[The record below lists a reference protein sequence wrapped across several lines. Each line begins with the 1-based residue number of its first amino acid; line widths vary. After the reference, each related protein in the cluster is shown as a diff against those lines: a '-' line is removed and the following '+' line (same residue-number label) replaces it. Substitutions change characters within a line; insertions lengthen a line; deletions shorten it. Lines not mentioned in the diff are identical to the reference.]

1 MKQKTVFIASAI
13 ALLLAFVAG
22 VLFYQNQQEKAA
34 NEKAEANRA
43 ILTRMHSPTL
53 GSANAPVVIVE
64 FLDPACETCGAFY
77 PRVKKM
83 MAEHPDRIRLVL
95 RHAPFHRGSDNVV
108 AALEAARRQG
118 KFWPA
123 LEILLANQS
132 DWAQNH
138 TANIDRAWKYLER
151 VGLNMEQLAL
161 DMRSPEIA
169 NVITQDLADAKAL
182 GVTMTPEYFVN
193 GKPLPSFGFEQLK
206 DLVDKA
212 LAETRGR

>member
-1 MKQKTVFIASAI
+1 MKRKTVFIAAAI
-13 ALLLAFVAG
+13 VLLLAFVAG
-22 VLFYQNQQEKAA
+22 VLFYQDQQEKAA
-34 NEKAEANRA
+34 NQKAEANRA
-43 ILTRMHSPTL
+43 ILTRLHSPTF

-83 MAEHPDRIRLVL
+83 MAEHPDKIRLVL

-138 TANIDRAWKYLER
+138 TANIDRAWTYLER

-161 DMRSPEIA
+161 DMSSPEIA

-182 GVTMTPEYFVN
+182 NVTMTPEYFVN

-206 DLVDKA
+206 KLVDKA

>member
-1 MKQKTVFIASAI
+1 MKQKTVFIVSAI
-13 ALLLAFVAG
+13 VLLLAFVAG

-34 NEKAEANRA
+34 AQKAEANRA
-43 ILTRMHSPTL
+43 ILTRMHSPTF
-53 GSANAPVVIVE
+53 GAANAPVVIVE

-83 MAEHPDRIRLVL
+83 MAEHPDKIRLVL

-138 TANIDRAWKYLER
+138 TANIERAWKYLER

-161 DMRSPEIA
+161 DMRSPEVASI
-169 NVITQDLADAKAL
+169 ITQDLADAKAL
-182 GVTMTPEYFVN
+182 NVTMTPEYFVN

>member
-1 MKQKTVFIASAI
+1 MKQKTVFIISAVL
-13 ALLLAFVAG
+13 LLLAFVAG
-22 VLFYQNQQEKAA
+22 TLFYKDQQEKAA
-34 NEKAEANRA
+34 SQKAEANRA
-43 ILTRMHSPTL
+43 LLSRMHSPTF
-53 GSANAPVVIVE
+53 GSPSAPVVIVE

-83 MAEHPDRIRLVL
+83 MAEHPDKIRLVL

-132 DWAQNH
+132 DWARNH
-138 TANIDRAWKYLER
+138 TASIERAWIYFER

-182 GVTMTPEYFVN
+182 NVTMTPEYFVN

-206 DLVDKA
+206 ELVDQA
-212 LAETRGR
+212 LADTRGR